1 MLMISFYSKL
11 SVQGMA
17 SLVGNFLKL
26 YHESLAALV
35 QGYREVTMDH
45 EERFRF
51 ENGDKIKDRLEK
63 FEDKLYR
70 STTGRPKSPPS
81 K

>member
-1 MLMISFYSKL
+1 M
-11 SVQGMA
+11 
-17 SLVGNFLKL
+17 
-26 YHESLAALV
+26 V

-45 EERFRF
+45 EDKFRF

-70 STTGRPKSPPS
+70 STTGKPKPPPN

>member
-1 MLMISFYSKL
+1 MLVLSFYSKL
-11 SVQGMA
+11 SVQGLA
-17 SLVGNFLKL
+17 TGLGNFLKL

-45 EERFRF
+45 EDKFRF
-51 ENGDKIKDRLEK
+51 DNGDKVKDRLER
-63 FEDKLYR
+63 FEDKLFR
-70 STTGRPKSPPS
+70 STTGRSKPPKQ

>member
-1 MLMISFYSKL
+1 
-11 SVQGMA
+11 MA
-17 SLVGNFLKL
+17 AGLGNFLKL

-45 EERFRF
+45 EDKFSF
-51 ENGDKIKDRLEK
+51 QNGEKVKDRLKK

-70 STTGRPKSPPS
+70 STTGRSKPPEQ

>member
-1 MLMISFYSKL
+1 MFLLTLYSKL
-11 SVQGMA
+11 SVQGIA
-17 SLVGNFLKL
+17 TGLGNFLKL

-35 QGYREVTMDH
+35 SGYREVTMDY
-45 EERFRF
+45 EDKFKF
-51 ENGDKIKDRLEK
+51 ENGDRVKDRLER

-70 STTGRPKSPPS
+70 STTGRSKPPQQ

>member
-1 MLMISFYSKL
+1 
-11 SVQGMA
+11 MA
-17 SLVGNFLKL
+17 TGLGNFLKL

-45 EERFRF
+45 EDKFRF
-51 ENGDKIKDRLEK
+51 ENGDRVKDKLER

-70 STTGRPKSPPS
+70 STTGRSKSPKEKWS
-81 K
+81 S